1 MYWKWM
7 PVFISVLLGS
17 SLANARS
24 VKIRVL
30 GIFHPRELALG
41 SQDEEAIVVTAAG
54 QIFFLQ
60 PRSARDTLRIRVS
73 GDALLLRFGGEEIR
87 AREIHA
93 AGRNQNAAN
102 FVLSVPGKIERR
114 YRGTLD
120 VTVVNGVL
128 VPVVTMDLE
137 TAVASVVYAES
148 LAGTPI
154 EALKAQAVVTRSYF
168 VAAVGRHAEF
178 DFCDLTH
185 CQFLREAPPRG
196 SPAALA
202 AEATR
207 DLVITFDEKPVAA
220 MFTRSCG
227 GHTLTPADI
236 GISSGAYPYFPVI
249 CDFCYNH
256 PVRWS
261 RRMSPKDAATLSD
274 HHEAERLAVGRRL
287 GWDAVPSNNF
297 KMHESGSK
305 VILEGVGQGHGVGL
319 CQRGAR
325 AMAEQGAGFREII
338 GHYFP
343 NTNLGRIPSLD
354 TREIESVDSRNF

>member
-1 MYWKWM
+1 MRWTWM
-7 PVFISVLLGS
+7 PLLILALFGS
-17 SLANARS
+17 SLAEARN
-24 VKIRVL
+24 VRIGVL
-30 GIFHPRELALG
+30 GIFHPSELALAARNG
-41 SQDEEAIVVTAAG
+41 DAIVVTAAG
-54 QIFFLQ
+54 QTFFLQ
-60 PRSARDTLRIRVS
+60 PRSSDATLRIRAS
-73 GDALLLRFGGEEIR
+73 GNALLLRLPGKEIR
-87 AREIHA
+87 ATEIHA
-93 AGRNQNAAN
+93 AGRDQNATD

-120 VTVVNGVL
+120 IKVVEGAL

-168 VAAVGRHAEF
+168 VAAVGRHKEF

-185 CQFLREAPPRG
+185 CQFLREAPPPQN
-196 SPAALA
+196 PASLA

-207 DLVITFDEKPVAA
+207 DLVITFGERPVAA

-236 GISSGAYPYFPVI
+236 GISSGAYPYFSVI
-249 CDFCYNH
+249 CDFCYRN
-256 PVRWS
+256 PVSWN
-261 RRMSPKDAATLSD
+261 RRVSLKDAAVLSD
-274 HHEAERLAVGRRL
+274 HREASRLEVGRRL

-297 KMHESGSK
+297 KIRESASEA
-305 VILEGVGQGHGVGL
+305 ILEGVGQGHGVGL

-325 AMAEQGAGFREII
+325 AMAEHGADFRAII
-338 GHYFP
+338 DHYFP
-343 NTNLGRIPSLD
+343 NTNLGHVPRLPSD
-354 TREIESVDSRNF
+354 YSASP